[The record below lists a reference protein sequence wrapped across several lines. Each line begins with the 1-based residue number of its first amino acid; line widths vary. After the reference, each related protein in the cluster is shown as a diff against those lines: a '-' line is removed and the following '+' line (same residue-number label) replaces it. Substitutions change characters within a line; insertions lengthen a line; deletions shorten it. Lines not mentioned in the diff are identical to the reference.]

1 MIGKAQVH
9 DEEKCLQWR
18 SMETGPLEFAPK
30 LYYYLFHNSYAHHE
44 WGWEWR
50 GFHSKLGLHLKEN
63 KSDAKPLIPKRTLG
77 ATTDLWTEE
86 STDSQE
92 KDFKHQLEQETL
104 AAADRRVDGA
114 YLLFKDDFDNMQD
127 KISAGL
133 TYCLA
138 NSKGDANVISLVNS
152 LSNQNRFITEQVVV
166 CCTTEDATQHNPQ
179 ICRRTEPHAHN
190 GSEDGSCSSNIQ
202 ELYHKDAP
210 SGQHNVIDTIGLA
223 NGWGLA
229 VVWTKYTFHHPT
241 VNHIAHYQGQQTNQK
256 R

>member
-1 MIGKAQVH
+1 MRRTLIAIMMGMVLVPQISEAQVH

-30 LYYYLFHNSYAHHE
+30 EYYWLFHNNYAHHT
-44 WGWEWR
+44 WEWEWH
-50 GFHSKLGLHLKEN
+50 GFKSGFFLHLKESQ
-63 KSDAKPLIPKRTLG
+63 SDAKPLIPKRTLG
-77 ATTDLWTEE
+77 ATTDLWTKE

-114 YLLFKDDFDNMQD
+114 YLLFKDDFDNMQN

-152 LSNQNRFITEQVVV
+152 LSNQNRFITEQVSYVHKSGNGYELENAKREECYIKLKADMEKV
-166 CCTTEDATQHNPQ
+166 TQS
-179 ICRRTEPHAHN
+179 T
-190 GSEDGSCSSNIQ
+190 
-202 ELYHKDAP
+202 
-210 SGQHNVIDTIGLA
+210 IDLMRY
-223 NGWGLA
+223 
-229 VVWTKYTFHHPT
+229 VEVSK
-241 VNHIAHYQGQQTNQK
+241 
-256 R
+256 

>member
-1 MIGKAQVH
+1 MIGVLLPMIGKAQVH

-152 LSNQNRFITEQVVV
+152 LSNQNRFITEQVSYVHQSGNGYELENAKREECYIKLKADMEKV
-166 CCTTEDATQHNPQ
+166 TQS
-179 ICRRTEPHAHN
+179 T
-190 GSEDGSCSSNIQ
+190 
-202 ELYHKDAP
+202 
-210 SGQHNVIDTIGLA
+210 IDLMRY
-223 NGWGLA
+223 
-229 VVWTKYTFHHPT
+229 VEVSK
-241 VNHIAHYQGQQTNQK
+241 
-256 R
+256 

>member
-1 MIGKAQVH
+1 MMGMCLVPQVSEAQVH

-77 ATTDLWTEE
+77 ATTDLWTKE

-114 YLLFKDDFDNMQD
+114 YLLFKDDFDNMQN

-152 LSNQNRFITEQVVV
+152 LSNQNKFITEQVNYVHKSGNGYELENAKREECYIKLKADMEKV
-166 CCTTEDATQHNPQ
+166 TQS
-179 ICRRTEPHAHN
+179 T
-190 GSEDGSCSSNIQ
+190 
-202 ELYHKDAP
+202 
-210 SGQHNVIDTIGLA
+210 IDLMRY
-223 NGWGLA
+223 
-229 VVWTKYTFHHPT
+229 VEVSK
-241 VNHIAHYQGQQTNQK
+241 
-256 R
+256 

>member
-1 MIGKAQVH
+1 MRRTLIAIMMGMCLVPQVSKAQVH

-77 ATTDLWTEE
+77 ATTDVWTKE
-86 STDSQE
+86 STEAQE
-92 KDFKHQLEQETL
+92 KNFKHQLEQETL
-104 AAADRRVDGA
+104 AAADRRIDGA
-114 YLLFKDDFDNMQD
+114 YLLFKDDFNNMQN

-152 LSNQNRFITEQVVV
+152 LSNQNKFITEQVNYVHKSGNGYELENAKREECYIKLKADMEKV
-166 CCTTEDATQHNPQ
+166 TQS
-179 ICRRTEPHAHN
+179 T
-190 GSEDGSCSSNIQ
+190 
-202 ELYHKDAP
+202 
-210 SGQHNVIDTIGLA
+210 IDLMRY
-223 NGWGLA
+223 
-229 VVWTKYTFHHPT
+229 VEVSK
-241 VNHIAHYQGQQTNQK
+241 
-256 R
+256 

>member
-1 MIGKAQVH
+1 MRKIIFLTMIGVLLPMIGRAQVH

-30 LYYYLFHNSYAHHE
+30 LYYWLFHNNYAHHE

-50 GFHSKLGLHLKEN
+50 GFHSKLGLHLNES
-63 KSDAKPLIPKRTLG
+63 KSGAKPLIPKRTLG
-77 ATTDLWTEE
+77 ATTDVWTEE

-92 KDFKHQLEQETL
+92 KDFKHQFELETL

-114 YLLFKDDFDNMQD
+114 YLLFKDDFDNMQN

-152 LSNQNRFITEQVVV
+152 LSNQNKFITEQVSYVHKSGNGYELENAKREECYIKLKADMEKV
-166 CCTTEDATQHNPQ
+166 TQS
-179 ICRRTEPHAHN
+179 T
-190 GSEDGSCSSNIQ
+190 
-202 ELYHKDAP
+202 
-210 SGQHNVIDTIGLA
+210 IDLMRY
-223 NGWGLA
+223 
-229 VVWTKYTFHHPT
+229 VEVSK
-241 VNHIAHYQGQQTNQK
+241 
-256 R
+256 